1 MKVRADMNFDVNVKL
16 TRDNF
21 AQLPPLCTDG
31 AWGTEMAK
39 LGPQPGQMCDIW
51 NITEPE
57 KVFSV
62 AKGYVDAGANIILT
76 NTFNSNCV
84 VLAKHDRA
92 DRVAE
97 FSKAGAEIS
106 KRAAQGKAYVFGS
119 IGPCSKMV
127 MMGEI
132 SPEEVEEMAA
142 EQAAAL
148 EAGGADAL
156 VIETQSDLIETEA
169 ALRGALRGSTI
180 PVGISFTFDAGEHND
195 HTMMGVSVPEV
206 YALARAG
213 GASFVGANCGA
224 GIDTFVRIVEQFA
237 ACGTDI
243 PLWVKGNA
251 GKAALDDNGNA
262 VFQADPELYRQAV
275 APLLKAGARFIGGC
289 CGSSPAHIKAV
300 AEAMA
305 AARP

>member
-1 MKVRADMNFDVNVKL
+1 MYFDPNMTL
-16 TRDNF
+16 TRENF

-39 LGPQPGQMCDIW
+39 RGASPGQMCDIW

-76 NTFNSNCV
+76 NTFNSNRI
-84 VLAKHDRA
+84 VLAKHAMADRA
-92 DRVAE
+92 AE

-106 KRAAQGKAYVFGS
+106 KRAAVGKAYVFGS
-119 IGPCSKMV
+119 IGPCGKMV

-132 SPEEVEEMAA
+132 SQEEVEEMAA

-148 EAGGADAL
+148 EAGGADAI

-169 ALRGALRGSTI
+169 ALRGALRACAL

-206 YALARAG
+206 YTLAQSG
-213 GASFVGANCGA
+213 NASFVGANCGA

-237 ACGTDI
+237 SCGTALPI
-243 PLWVKGNA
+243 WVKGNA
-251 GKAALDDNGNA
+251 GKAALDDTGNA
-262 VFQADPELYRQAV
+262 VYQSGPELYRQAV
-275 APLLKAGARFIGGC
+275 APLLNAGARFIGGC
-289 CGSSPAHIKAV
+289 CGSAPEHIKAI
-300 AEAMA
+300 AEAMSS
-305 AARP
+305 ARG